1 MEQRLSL
8 ITLSV
13 GDVSRGQAFYEA
25 LGWHLNGGGEAVRP
39 GDGPD
44 QPRVTANQRIPGGL
58 VAGAKAAASWDT
70 GIDSSTGSGY
80 KRATSLRK
88 HS

>member
-8 ITLSV
+8 ITLGV

-25 LGWHLNGGGEAVRP
+25 LGWHLDGGVEAVRP

-44 QPRVTANQRIPGGL
+44 QPRVAANQRVPGGL

-70 GIDSSTGSGY
+70 GLTARPSPGTRGPPV
-80 KRATSLRK
+80 
-88 HS
+88 

>member
-8 ITLSV
+8 ITLGV
-13 GDVSRGQAFYEA
+13 GDVSRAQGFYEA
-25 LGWHLNGGGEAVRP
+25 LGWHLNGGWRPCARRRPRPAPCSGQPAYPRRP
-39 GDGPD
+39 GRRREGRR
-44 QPRVTANQRIPGGL
+44 QLGH
-58 VAGAKAAASWDT
+58 
-70 GIDSSTGSGY
+70 GIDSSPESRY